1 MHFMR
6 IMRIIETQGGQDM
19 RPREV
24 EKIIQAD
31 GWIYKNTRG
40 SHKQFVHPTKP
51 GKVTIPQHPGD
62 TIDATLL
69 KKILKQA
76 GLK

>member
-1 MHFMR
+1 
-6 IMRIIETQGGQDM
+6 M

-24 EKIIQAD
+24 EKIIHAD

-40 SHKQFVHPTKP
+40 SHTQFVHPTKP

>member
-1 MHFMR
+1 
-6 IMRIIETQGGQDM
+6 M

-24 EKIIQAD
+24 EKLITDD
-31 GWIYKNTRG
+31 GWVYKETKG
-40 SHKQFVHPTKP
+40 SHKHFIHPTKP

-62 TIDATLL
+62 TIDKTLL
-69 KKILKQA
+69 KRILKQA

>member
-1 MHFMR
+1 
-6 IMRIIETQGGQDM
+6 M

-24 EKIIQAD
+24 EKLIMAD
-31 GWIYKNTRG
+31 GWVYKSTTG
-40 SHKQFVHPTKP
+40 GHKHFVHPIKP

-62 TIDATLL
+62 SINKIML

-76 GLK
+76 GLD

>member
-1 MHFMR
+1 
-6 IMRIIETQGGQDM
+6 M

-51 GKVTIPQHPGD
+51 GKVTVPAHGGDIPPG
-62 TIDATLL
+62 TL
-69 KKILKQA
+69 KSIKKQA

>member
-1 MHFMR
+1 
-6 IMRIIETQGGQDM
+6 M

-51 GKVTIPQHPGD
+51 GKSRFLNIRVI
-62 TIDATLL
+62 
-69 KKILKQA
+69 
-76 GLK
+76 